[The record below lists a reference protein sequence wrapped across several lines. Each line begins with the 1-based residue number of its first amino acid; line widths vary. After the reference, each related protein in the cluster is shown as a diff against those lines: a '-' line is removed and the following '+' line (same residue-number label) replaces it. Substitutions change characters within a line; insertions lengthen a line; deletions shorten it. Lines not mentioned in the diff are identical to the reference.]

1 VAQATTDKT
10 LDADMQV
17 VVFRVGD
24 EEFAV
29 SIDTVREIIP
39 VTTITVIP
47 RAPSFVRGVID
58 LRGSVIPVVD
68 LRERFSLAGAEG
80 ADDEKRITVV
90 EMGGQIV
97 GCLGDDVEEVLTL
110 SKGSVQ
116 PPPPAAVSIDSE
128 YLLGVARHDD
138 RLLILLDFDKILTE
152 QEQSALAG
160 TAAAG
165 VLAAQAAAAEADSA
179 KETEAE

>member
-1 VAQATTDKT
+1 MAEATTGKV
-10 LDADMQV
+10 LDADLQV

-39 VTTITVIP
+39 VTNITVIP

-58 LRGSVIPVVD
+58 LRGSVIPVID

-80 ADDEKRITVV
+80 AEEEKRITVV

-97 GCLGDDVEEVLTL
+97 GCLVDDVEEVLTL
-110 SKGSVQ
+110 QKGSIQ

-152 QEQSALAG
+152 QEQTALAG

-165 VLAAQAAAAEADSA
+165 AIAAKAEEAEA
-179 KETEAE
+179 EQAE